1 MNVNLENI
9 VSILIRLL
17 EDQENAKITY
27 RIVPV
32 DSEKST
38 KAETG

>member
-1 MNVNLENI
+1 MDVNLEKI

-27 RIVPV
+27 RIVPPE
-32 DSEKST
+32 EKST
-38 KAETG
+38 KAKPG